1 MQIKVY
7 TIEFKLPR
15 WVKRTLLFAGIPLAV
30 LLGVGAAVRA
40 AVTFPVAVSS
50 FAESETL
57 SATKLNTNL
66 TTLQDGVNS
75 LNTTLTSQQSTI
87 SSLQTSVAS
96 LQASLSTVQGQL
108 TSGDGV
114 KASSL
119 TSGTVQLATRIL
131 ASGGLKVAAGTNSV
145 YHPSPSCDLPNE
157 FVLGGGCIGDANNQG
172 SNVLV
177 TGNLPDS
184 SLPFWKC
191 AVKNNATYEVTLVS
205 EVVCGRL
212 VIR

>member
-15 WVKRTLLFAGIPLAV
+15 WVKRTLLFAGIPLVV

-40 AVTFPVAVSS
+40 AVTFPVAVDVTK
-50 FAESETL
+50 FENTEVL
-57 SATKLNTNL
+57 SADKLNKNLDNL
-66 TTLQDGVNS
+66 TLLQDAVNA
-75 LNTTLTSQQSTI
+75 LNTDV
-87 SSLQTSVAS
+87 SSLKT
-96 LQASLSTVQGQL
+96 SLSDIRGKL

-114 KASSL
+114 KANSL

-131 ASGGLKVAAGTNSV
+131 ASGGLKVAAGASSV
-145 YHPSPSCDLPNE
+145 YHPSPSCDLTNE
-157 FVLGGGCIGDANNQG
+157 FVLGGGCVGDANNQG

-177 TGNLPDS
+177 TGNVPDS

-191 AVKNNATYEVTLVS
+191 AVKNNATYEVILVS
-205 EVVCGRL
+205 MVVCGRL
-212 VIR
+212 AIRE